1 MASNYRRYGLAAL
14 IYAAGFAYILLRWDA
29 IPDPVP
35 IHVGPTGEVDGF
47 APKTLLSTTL
57 PMIIGIAITLMMP
70 LFLPQ
75 RTLARNTVDVP
86 AEDALPFSETAARRV
101 EKLCDASADVV
112 SKIILSLAALLTVT
126 NIGMVVPDVAIPFWL
141 GIALL
146 IGFIVYVVVVALRMT
161 NAKDGIEPDADEQAR
176 NERLRYQGGMGTY
189 SAPNDPMLAAVLPSN
204 PGKIAVNTAHAPG
217 KQYLRRVIVGVVM
230 IVAVPMAIVVAM

>member
-1 MASNYRRYGLAAL
+1 MPSHYRRYTLAAL
-14 IYAAGFAYILLRWDA
+14 IYAAGFAYILLRWES

-35 IHVGPTGEVDGF
+35 IHVGLTGEADGF
-47 APKTLLSTTL
+47 APKTLLTTIL
-57 PMIIGIAITLMMP
+57 PMIIGLAVTLMTP

-101 EKLCDASADVV
+101 EKLCDSSADVV
-112 SKIILSLAALLTVT
+112 SKIILSLAALLTVM

-141 GIALL
+141 EIALL
-146 IGFIVYVVVVALRMT
+146 IGFTVYVVVVALRMT

-189 SAPNDPMLAAVLPSN
+189 SAPNDPMVAAVLPSN

-217 KQYLRRVIVGVVM
+217 KRYLRRVIVGVVV

>member
-1 MASNYRRYGLAAL
+1 MSSHYRRYAAAAL

-29 IPDPVP
+29 IPDPVTV
-35 IHVGPTGEVDGF
+35 HVGPTGEADSF

-57 PMIIGIAITLMMP
+57 PMIIGIAVTLMMP
-70 LFLPQ
+70 LFLPP
-75 RTLARNTVDVP
+75 RSLARNTVDVP
-86 AEDALPFSETAARRV
+86 AEDALPVSETAARRV

-146 IGFIVYVVVVALRMT
+146 IGFTVYVVVIAVRMT
-161 NAKDGIEPDADEQAR
+161 SAKDGIEPDADEQVR
-176 NERLRYQGGMGTY
+176 NENLRYQGGMGTY
-189 SAPNDPMLAAVLPSN
+189 SAPNDPMAVAVLPSN

-217 KQYLRRVIVGVVM
+217 KQYLRRVVVGVVV
-230 IVAVPMAIVVAM
+230 IVAVPMAIGVAM

>member
-14 IYAAGFAYILLRWDA
+14 IYAAGFAYILLRWES
-29 IPDPVP
+29 IPDPVTV
-35 IHVGPTGEVDGF
+35 HVGPTGEADSF

-57 PMIIGIAITLMMP
+57 PMIIGIAVTLMMP
-70 LFLPQ
+70 LFLPP
-75 RTLARNTVDVP
+75 RSLARNTVDVSGGG
-86 AEDALPFSETAARRV
+86 ALPFSETVARRV

-176 NERLRYQGGMGTY
+176 NAQLRYQGGMGTY
-189 SAPNDPMLAAVLPSN
+189 TAPNDPMVAAVLPSN
-204 PGKIAVNTAHAPG
+204 PDKIAVNTAHAPG
-217 KQYLRRVIVGVVM
+217 KQYLRRVIVGVVV
-230 IVAVPMAIVVAM
+230 IVAVSMAIVVAM